1 MKEEKK
7 MTICGVELS
16 ASEAR
21 LVLLEGKKDD
31 FILVDAKP
39 RKIKLNDEADQNEVK
54 AFRDSIFAFFK
65 ENQVSIIAIKKRGK
79 KGAFSGGSVG
89 FMLEGISQVY
99 DECPVVLVPP
109 QTISATMKRY
119 KITIPKKIMKY
130 QQVAFETAFTKLS

>member
-1 MKEEKK
+1 

-31 FILVDAKP
+31 FSLVHAKL
-39 RKIKLNDEADQNEVK
+39 RKIKLKDEADQNEVK
-54 AFRDSIFAFFK
+54 VFRDSIFAFFK
-65 ENQVSIIAIKKRGK
+65 ENQVSIVAIKKRGK

-89 FMLEGISQVY
+89 FKLEGIIQLY
-99 DECPVVLVPP
+99 DECPVFLVSP

-119 KITIPKKIMKY
+119 EFTIPKEIMKY